1 MKHIFKI
8 TYLLVLCITI
18 VNVSCIKKVPIN
30 DVNTITDFEIRKT
43 QLETYFPEYF
53 KGLDEQN
60 LSSQEVKCLEH
71 IFAYMPISDYTN
83 YEFDFWLQHVR
94 ASITACET
102 FAWADSIPDDIF
114 MSYVLPPRV
123 NNENLDTARIVF
135 LKEFQKLFA
144 DKNLNVE
151 QVVLEINH
159 WCNSKVIYCGTD
171 ERTISPL
178 AAIRSGFGRCGEES
192 TFAVTA
198 LRAAGIPARQVYTP
212 RWVHTDDNHA
222 WVEIWINNKW
232 HYLGAC
238 EPAPVLNTG
247 WFDIPATRTMLVH
260 TKQFGK
266 TGTNNPNL
274 LNQNENFTW
283 VNVLSTYAPIK
294 KIKVRVT
301 SENNIPLWGVK
312 VKYQIYNY
320 AEMYPLYETQTNLY
334 GESEFTTGYGS
345 LEITV
350 SDDINSS
357 SIIVNPYFEG
367 LVKIVLGKKDNFPVK
382 TIKYIPPVAQNIA
395 KLDDKLIAKTEK
407 RINQNELIRKKY
419 EKSFYTE
426 SAAKYFA
433 ETFEYSEEIV
443 PYLVNS
449 RGNWQ
454 EIENFLIEASYL
466 NKHNLAVKI
475 LQVISEKD
483 LRDINTTTLSEHL
496 LFTPDNV
503 DKSVP
508 DDIYYEYIVNPR
520 VEFEM
525 LKPYRK
531 LILQSLNTQQIS
543 YFKNNPEK
551 IIDWIT
557 KNIITKIYADKNSIL
572 IDELNN
578 YNVPITPDAV
588 HKFKISDAR
597 SLKIYFVAFCRSLGI
612 PAKIDN
618 ISGVTQYYFDN
629 TWHDAILQKTQ
640 EDKSIKRAQVFFVN
654 NDTSI
659 HLKYRINFALSK
671 YEKGEFKTVD
681 LGWEIPIS
689 DFKNGVHIPIG
700 KYMLLTSVRNGD
712 GSVDVL
718 RSYFDVAENDIM
730 YLQVALPAPT
740 ANSQSNIDFIN
751 GNILDFAG
759 NSLNTKS
766 LLRKTNNTAFIWLAP
781 GTEPSKHIMQD
792 IAPMIDKLSKQNI
805 NLYFIT
811 DTYNF
816 VPQNFN
822 YNRDMNYLYD
832 KGHKLL
838 SKNTVCK
845 TADERKDFP
854 IVILINQQEKIVY
867 KSSGYII
874 GIGDILLQKAK

>member
-1 MKHIFKI
+1 MNSIFKI
-8 TYLLVLCITI
+8 TYLILLCIVI
-18 VNVSCIKKVPIN
+18 LNVSCIKKVPIN
-30 DVNTITDFEIRKT
+30 DTNAITDFEIRKS
-43 QLETYFPEYF
+43 QLEAYFPEYF

-60 LSSQEVKCLEH
+60 LSSQEIKYLEH
-71 IFAYMPISDYTN
+71 LFAYMPISDYTN

-94 ASITACET
+94 ASITARKT
-102 FAWADSIPDDIF
+102 FAWADSIPENVF
-114 MSYVLPPRV
+114 VSYVLPPRV

-151 QVVLEINH
+151 QIVLDINH

-212 RWVHTDDNHA
+212 RWAHTDDNHA
-222 WVEIWINNKW
+222 WVEVWVNNKW
-232 HYLGAC
+232 YYLGAC

-260 TKQFGK
+260 TKRFGK
-266 TGTNNPNL
+266 TDVDIQNL
-274 LNQNENFTW
+274 LNQNENFAW
-283 VNVLSTYAPIK
+283 INALSTYAPVK

-301 SENNIPLWGVK
+301 NENNIPLWAVK

-345 LEITV
+345 LEIFV
-350 SDDINSS
+350 SNGINSS
-357 SIIVNPYFEG
+357 SIVVNPDFEG
-367 LVKIVLGKKDNFPVK
+367 LVTVVLSKKDSFPAK

-407 RINQNELIRKKY
+407 RIKQNELTRKKY
-419 EKSFYTE
+419 EKTFYTE
-426 SAAKYFA
+426 KAAKHFA
-433 ETFEYSEEIV
+433 ETFEYGDEIV

-449 RGNWQ
+449 RGNWR

-466 NKHNLAVKI
+466 NKQNLALKI

-503 DKSVP
+503 DKSIP
-508 DDIYYEYIVNPR
+508 DGIYYNYVVNPR

-531 LILQSLNTQQIS
+531 LILQSFNTQQIS
-543 YFKNNPEK
+543 EFKNNPEK
-551 IIDWIT
+551 TIDWII
-557 KNIITKIYADKNSIL
+557 KNTITKINTDKNSIL

-578 YNVPITPDAV
+578 YNVPITPFAV
-588 HKFKISDAR
+588 HKFKISDTR
-597 SLKIYFVAFCRSLGI
+597 SLKIYFVAFCRSMGI
-612 PAKIDN
+612 PAKTDN
-618 ISGVTQYYFDN
+618 ISGLTQYYFDD

-640 EDKSIKRAQVFFVN
+640 NDKSIKRAQVFFVN

-671 YEKGEFKTVD
+671 YENGEFKTVD
-681 LGWEIPIS
+681 LGWETPIS
-689 DFKNGVHIPIG
+689 DFKNGIYIPIG
-700 KYMLLTSVRNGD
+700 KYMLLTAVRNED

-718 RSYFDVAENDIM
+718 RNYFDISENDIM
-730 YLQVALPAPT
+730 YLQVTLPSLT
-740 ANSQSNIDFIN
+740 GNFQAN
-751 GNILDFAG
+751 
-759 NSLNTKS
+759 T
-766 LLRKTNNTAFIWLAP
+766 W
-781 GTEPSKHIMQD
+781 
-792 IAPMIDKLSKQNI
+792 
-805 NLYFIT
+805 
-811 DTYNF
+811 
-816 VPQNFN
+816 
-822 YNRDMNYLYD
+822 
-832 KGHKLL
+832 
-838 SKNTVCK
+838 
-845 TADERKDFP
+845 
-854 IVILINQQEKIVY
+854 
-867 KSSGYII
+867 
-874 GIGDILLQKAK
+874 